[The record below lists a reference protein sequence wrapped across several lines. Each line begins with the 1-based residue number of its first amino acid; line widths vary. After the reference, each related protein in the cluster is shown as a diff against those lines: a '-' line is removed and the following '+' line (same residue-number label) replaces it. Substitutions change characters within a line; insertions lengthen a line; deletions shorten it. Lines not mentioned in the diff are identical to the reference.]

1 MIAGLYGGY
10 RRGGGEL
17 EEFGEDEGFQVVSVS
32 FASGAFVSR

>member
-1 MIAGLYGGY
+1 MEGIDGVGGK
-10 RRGGGEL
+10 L